1 MVSPVGN
8 QCLKSLCLSKTSSNK
23 TQTGVVFFA
32 PFICKKGKKD
42 PKLLLCCFISK
53 NCVKLKSENLEWG
66 EIIRYRV
73 KTKKTRTPIVDVG
86 GEERETEKNRGNY
99 LGYLWLLLLL
109 LVLLLPLVWHLCFCE
124 GKLSFTTNRVLKKVS

>member
-23 TQTGVVFFA
+23 NQTGVVFFA

-73 KTKKTRTPIVDVG
+73 KTKKNPGPQLLMLGVRR
-86 GEERETEKNRGNY
+86 ERQKKTEVIT
-99 LGYLWLLLLL
+99 LGIFGFFFFFLF
-109 LVLLLPLVWHLCFCE
+109 CFCHWF
-124 GKLSFTTNRVLKKVS
+124 GICVSVRVNFRLRLIVFSKR

>member
-23 TQTGVVFFA
+23 NQTGVVFFA

-73 KTKKTRTPIVDVG
+73 KKKPGPQLLMLGVRR
-86 GEERETEKNRGNY
+86 ERQKKSRGNY
-99 LGYLWLLLLL
+99 LGNLLLLLLL
-109 LVLLLPLVWHLCFCE
+109 LVLLLPLIWHLWDCE
-124 GKLSFTTNRVLKKVS
+124 GKLTFTTNRVLKKVS

>member
-23 TQTGVVFFA
+23 NQTGVFFFA
-32 PFICKKGKKD
+32 PFICKKGKKE

-53 NCVKLKSENLEWG
+53 NCVKSKSEILEWG

-73 KTKKTRTPIVDVG
+73 KKTRTPIVDVG

-109 LVLLLPLVWHLCFCE
+109 LVLLLPLVWHLWYCE
-124 GKLSFTTNRVLKKVS
+124 GKLTFTTNRVLKKVS

>member
-73 KTKKTRTPIVDVG
+73 KTKKPGPQLLMLGVRR
-86 GEERETEKNRGNY
+86 ERQKKTEVIT
-99 LGYLWLLLLL
+99 LGIFGFFFFFLF
-109 LVLLLPLVWHLCFCE
+109 CFCHWF
-124 GKLSFTTNRVLKKVS
+124 GICVSVRVNFRLRLIVFSKR

>member
-73 KTKKTRTPIVDVG
+73 KTKKPGPQLLMLGVRR
-86 GEERETEKNRGNY
+86 ERQKKSRGNY
-99 LGYLWLLLLL
+99 LGNLLLLLLL